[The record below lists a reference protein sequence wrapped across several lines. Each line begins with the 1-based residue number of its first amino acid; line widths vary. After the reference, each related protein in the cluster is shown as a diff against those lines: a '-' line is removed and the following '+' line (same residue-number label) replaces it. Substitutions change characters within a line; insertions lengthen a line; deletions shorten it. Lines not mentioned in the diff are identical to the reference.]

1 MPKAAGVMTVSE
13 LEKMLEDRKVKAV
26 ELAKQRRDL
35 QKQLEEIDRQL
46 AEVMGAGR
54 VVSRRRLK
62 NGKSLRSHVLAILR
76 KSKRGYSMAQLRTRI
91 LAAGY
96 KSSSSNFRNVL
107 YQCLY
112 NTEGVTYDPTTGCY
126 KLNAPTAP

>member
-1 MPKAAGVMTVSE
+1 MPKPAGMLTVSE
-13 LEKMLEDRKVKAV
+13 LEKMLEDRKIKAV
-26 ELAKQRRDL
+26 ELAKQRNVL

-54 VVSRRRLK
+54 VVSRRRMK
-62 NGKSLRSHVLAILR
+62 NGKSLRTHVLAILG
-76 KSKRGYSMAQLRTRI
+76 KSKKGYSMAQLRARI

-112 NTEGVTYDPTTGCY
+112 NTEGVTYDSATGCY
-126 KLNAPTAP
+126 KLSPTV

>member
-1 MPKAAGVMTVSE
+1 MAKAAGMLTVSE
-13 LEKMLEDRKVKAV
+13 LEKMLEDRKIKAI
-26 ELAKQRRDL
+26 ELAKQRNIL

-46 AEVMGAGR
+46 AEVMGAAR

-62 NGKSLRSHVLAILR
+62 NGKSLRTHVLAILR
-76 KSKRGYSMAQLRTRI
+76 KSKTGYSMAQLRNHI

-112 NTEGVTYDPTTGCY
+112 NTEGVTYDATTGCY
-126 KLNAPTAP
+126 KLSPPV